1 MFALDEC
8 ASKEPVLLT
17 HTCAVLCF

>member
-17 HTCAVLCF
+17 QTCAVLCF

>member
-1 MFALDEC
+1 MFALYEC